1 MDIKKFFK
9 NIIYI
14 IALFG
19 VSGLFILFNIYDENA
34 SAVFSFF
41 VLIGA
46 AVLINGFS
54 LIAIRTK
61 NVFYSVSDLVCLVL
75 WLYPL
80 YRRAQDLL
88 PEGIGI
94 WAYLLMLTAFL
105 PAIACCLYTIMYH
118 IIIDLKKKKAG
129 RKTLT
134 AKKVLSIISI
144 VITIVSA
151 IFLILSAVRLATQIP
166 KDIEQRKQSYS
177 DTVNMAKEIAQ
188 EYQESDLVLEEILD
202 KYELTYDN
210 SDENVYIIEELDE
223 VSMIIK
229 TTKDEDDNLSGTI
242 NVSCDNI
249 GFIIPNYY
257 ARNIYNGEESEI
269 PLNIK
274 SE

>member
-61 NVFYSVSDLVCLVL
+61 NVFYSVSDLVCLAL

-80 YRRAQDLL
+80 YRRTQDLL
-88 PEGIGI
+88 PENTGI

-118 IIIDLKKKKAG
+118 IIIDLKKKKTG

-144 VITIVSA
+144 VITLVSA
-151 IFLILSAVRLATQIP
+151 IFLILSAVNLAIQIP
-166 KDIEQRKQSYS
+166 QDIEQRKQSYS
-177 DTVNMAKEIAQ
+177 DTVNMAKEMAQ

-223 VSMIIK
+223 VSMIIR
-229 TTKDEDDNLSGTI
+229 TTKDEDDKLSGTI

>member
-61 NVFYSVSDLVCLVL
+61 NVFYSVSDLVCLAL

-80 YRRAQDLL
+80 YRRTQDLL
-88 PEGIGI
+88 PENTGI
-94 WAYLLMLTAFL
+94 WAYLLMLIAFL

-144 VITIVSA
+144 VITLVSA
-151 IFLILSAVRLATQIP
+151 IFLILSAVNLAIQIP
-166 KDIEQRKQSYS
+166 QDIEQRKQSYS
-177 DTVNMAKEIAQ
+177 DTVNMAKEMAQ

-223 VSMIIK
+223 VSMIIR
-229 TTKDEDDNLSGTI
+229 TTKDEDDKLSGTI

>member
-54 LIAIRTK
+54 LMAIRTK

-88 PEGIGI
+88 PENTGI

-144 VITIVSA
+144 VITLVSA

-177 DTVNMAKEIAQ
+177 DTVNMAKEMAQ

-223 VSMIIK
+223 VSMIIR
-229 TTKDEDDNLSGTI
+229 TTKDEDDKLSGTI

>member
-54 LIAIRTK
+54 LMAIRTK
-61 NVFYSVSDLVCLVL
+61 NVFYSVSDLVCFAL

-80 YRRAQDLL
+80 YGKAQNLL
-88 PEGIGI
+88 PEGTGI
-94 WAYLLMLTAFL
+94 WAYLLILTAFL

-129 RKTLT
+129 RKALT

-144 VITIVSA
+144 VITLVSA
-151 IFLILSAVRLATQIP
+151 IFLILSAVKLATQIP
-166 KDIEQRKQSYS
+166 KDIEQRKQNYS
-177 DTVNMAKEIAQ
+177 DTVNMAKEMAQ
-188 EYQESDLVLEEILD
+188 KYKDTDLVLEEILD

-210 SDENVYIIEELDE
+210 SNENVYIIEELDE

-257 ARNIYNGEESEI
+257 AWNIYNGEESEI

-274 SE
+274 PE